1 MKGLPVFSEEI
12 SMVFPQ
18 EYIDDN
24 GAQKYGTAE
33 SPGPTHADNPH
44 RQPTPTTHADNP
56 RRQPTPTTHTGRL
69 LRCQD
74 FGQ

>member
-1 MKGLPVFSEEI
+1 MKGLPLFSEEI

-24 GAQKYGTAE
+24 GAQKYGHSGIAR
-33 SPGPTHADNPH
+33 PH
-44 RQPTPTTHADNP
+44 P
-56 RRQPTPTTHTGRL
+56 RRQPTPTTRTGRL